1 MADFVKQIKDK
12 VVDFKDHWDKPY
24 EGRYIPNKEVV
35 AYGVGG
41 MGMHCATVLSAGIS
55 LSASNLIVGSCIQ
68 IMPTHLYIMTVIS
81 NLIGFLFCAVRSY
94 LFDNVKSKM
103 GKFRP
108 FIKWLGL
115 PTVLSSCLF
124 VWMPYEIMTYN
135 QKCVTVF
142 ILWLVLNMFHPF
154 YWDAYQML
162 MQVLSPDSEERTDV
176 MSISQIIFSFAPT
189 VTNLII
195 PFLAQLTGGLAD
207 MRTYRIIYPIIAFIG
222 LILSFPTY
230 KYTTERIIKP
240 RDQENEVGFIEA
252 IRSIV
257 KNKYFWIISVA
268 AWAGFLE
275 MSYYSIL
282 HWSFIYDE
290 NLMSKQHL
298 LGVANTLIGNGA
310 LWAMIAAPFL
320 IRKFGKRNLLI
331 ACNATNILLL
341 ASLYFTYKNILI
353 VIAIFYINNFVLV
366 LGNVYN
372 PGINADMRD
381 YQQYISGERIDGMF
395 GVVGLIGTF
404 ISFFTGM
411 VMPYLQERCG
421 LKDNYDVLYDP
432 AIRDG
437 LFKMMIIA
445 SVVGATL
452 NVIPYLFYDLTEK
465 KHRGIV
471 YVLRIRAM
479 FDDYSAGKLTDDE
492 LVKSFAI
499 INDIKEAT
507 GKEYVNIDKTA
518 LKQAK
523 ALPKSTKEEKEYRK
537 SMIKQAKQALH
548 NQKMFNENVDLAPF
562 VNEELNKFSTKR
574 FELQVDLANY
584 INENSELSPQQLL
597 DYTNSLI
604 DSFTSE
610 KTKEN
615 KQIVSDLKATRTI
628 IKRAIK
634 IRQKY
639 YANGVV
645 KPDEN
650 AVENAQNLPSN
661 TVKLTIERKKAVRKA
676 VKEKANYK
684 NAMKPYTDA
693 KKLLIQHNAY
703 LCMDELEARYNELV
717 SQNSQAVTA

>member
-1 MADFVKQIKDK
+1 MANFSNQIKDK
-12 VVDFKDHWDKPY
+12 VLDFKAHWNTPY

-35 AYGVGG
+35 AYGIGG
-41 MGMHCATVLSAGIS
+41 MGVHCATVLSASIG

-68 IMPTHLYIMTVIS
+68 IKPTHLYLMTVIS
-81 NLIGFLFCAVRSY
+81 NLIGFLFCAIRSY

-135 QKCVTVF
+135 QKCITVF

-154 YWDAYQML
+154 YTDAYQML

-176 MSISQIIFSFAPT
+176 MSITQIIFSFAPT

-207 MRTYRIIYPIIAFIG
+207 MRTYRIMYPIIAFIG

-230 KYTTERIIKP
+230 KYTNERIIKP

-257 KNKYFWIISVA
+257 KNKYFWIISIG

-290 NLMSKQHL
+290 NLMSKQEL

-331 ACNATNILLL
+331 ICNATNILLL

-353 VIAIFYINNFVLV
+353 VIAVFYINNFVLV

-421 LKDNYDVLYDP
+421 LKDNYDVLYDN
-432 AIRDG
+432 AVRDS
-437 LFKMMIIA
+437 LFRMMIIA

-465 KHRGIV
+465 KHRGII

-479 FDDYSAGKLTDDE
+479 FDDYSSGNLKDDE
-492 LVKSFAI
+492 LIETFKI
-499 INDIKEAT
+499 INDIKDAT
-507 GKEYVNIDKTA
+507 DKEHVTIDKDA
-518 LKQAK
+518 LKQAR
-523 ALPKSTKEEKEYRK
+523 ALPKKTQEEKEYRK
-537 SMIKQAKQALH
+537 SMIKQAKHSIHQ
-548 NQKMFNENVDLAPF
+548 QKMFNENVDLAPF

-574 FELQVDLANY
+574 FSEQVCLANY
-584 INENSELSPQQLL
+584 LYNNPDISLEELL
-597 DYTNSLI
+597 DYVNSLI
-604 DSFTSE
+604 QQKNGAKD
-610 KTKEN
+610 KEN
-615 KQIVSDLKATRTI
+615 KLIISDLKTIRTN
-628 IKRAIK
+628 IKRAIR

-639 YANGVV
+639 YVNGLVE
-645 KPDEN
+645 PDRDAIEK
-650 AVENAQNLPSN
+650 AQNLPTDSI
-661 TVKLTIERKKAVRKA
+661 KATIARKKAVRAA
-676 VKEKANYK
+676 VKEKTNYK
-684 NAMKPYTDA
+684 YAIKPFKDA
-693 KKLLIQHNAY
+693 NKLLIQHNAY
-703 LCMDELEARYNELV
+703 LCMDELENHYNELLAK
-717 SQNSQAVTA
+717 SNNSVIA